1 MKALLV
7 ASQSGKSPKIVAHGT
22 YSEIVKKLKTFKTSK
37 DIPKDANE
45 LSIFD
50 TKRGKTRSVTG
61 KQLDQRA
68 ARAEAIKPKHEKI
81 EKPKKL
87 SK

>member
-1 MKALLV
+1 MKTLLV

-22 YSEIVKKLKTFKTSK
+22 YSEILKKLKSYKVSK

-61 KQLDQRA
+61 AQLDQRA
-68 ARAEAIKPKHEKI
+68 ARAEAIKPKPEKP

>member
-7 ASQSGKSPKIVAHGT
+7 SSQSGKSPKIVASGT

-61 KQLDQRA
+61 AQLDQRA
-68 ARAEAIKPKHEKI
+68 ARAEAIKPKPEKV
-81 EKPKKL
+81 EKPKKP

>member
-37 DIPKDANE
+37 DIPTGANE

-50 TKRGKTRSVTG
+50 TKRGKTRSVSG
-61 KQLDQRA
+61 AQLDQRA
-68 ARAEAIKPKHEKI
+68 ARAEAIKPKPEKV

>member
-68 ARAEAIKPKHEKI
+68 ARAEAIKPKPEKP

>member
-22 YSEIVKKLKTFKTSK
+22 YSEILKKLKTFKTSK

-50 TKRGKTRSVTG
+50 TKRGKTRSVSG
-61 KQLDQRA
+61 AQLDQRA
-68 ARAEAIKPKHEKI
+68 ARAEAIKPKPEKP